1 MPDLLLQRVKRDV
14 PNAAARSLSHG
25 QARGFVDRI
34 TQTCSA

>member
-1 MPDLLLQRVKRDV
+1 MQDLLLRRVKRGM